1 MSYRNRFQVSFL
13 YGFSIFNILMTH
25 HNLEIRVYYED
36 TDAGGIVYYANYL
49 KFCERSRTELLRSAG
64 FENKP
69 LMEREGFIFVVRHL
83 EADYIASAY
92 LDDVLTV
99 KTSVETV
106 KNASFIMKQTIFCHR
121 NDEDKKLFEMDV
133 TLVCVGTNGKPVRL
147 TDELRK
153 ALI

>member
-1 MSYRNRFQVSFL
+1 
-13 YGFSIFNILMTH
+13 MTH
-25 HNLEIRVYYED
+25 SMDIRVYYED

-49 KFCERSRTELLRSAG
+49 RFCERGRTELLRSAG

-99 KTSVETV
+99 KTSVDTV
-106 KNASFIMKQTIFCHR
+106 KNASFLMKQTIFCPR
-121 NDEDKKLFEMDV
+121 NDELVKLFEMDV
-133 TLVCVGTNGKPVRL
+133 TLVCVGTNGKPVRVPENL
-147 TDELRK
+147 KEVLLK
-153 ALI
+153 

>member
-1 MSYRNRFQVSFL
+1 
-13 YGFSIFNILMTH
+13 MTH
-25 HNLEIRVYYED
+25 SMDIRVYYED

-69 LMEREGFIFVVRHL
+69 LMEREGFMFVVRHL
-83 EADYIASAY
+83 EADYMASAY
-92 LDDVLTV
+92 LDDIVTV

-106 KNASFIMKQTIFCHR
+106 KNASFIMKQTIFRH
-121 NDEDKKLFEMDV
+121 DQMLFQMDV

-147 TDELRK
+147 TDELRE